1 MVSLLS
7 FWPCGYL
14 LDPTTIRSLPRKPWI
29 IRFYCCYFDCN
40 YHYGIS
46 MSEQLIDMSPMQSV
60 LHSFSP
66 PCNGRNRV
74 KEDERFPRL
83 KRHVSFR
90 VFIYLINL
98 AYCKIQ
104 FQMFYSFDH
113 SHHELHIVH
122 ITIWNKEILYR
133 NQWCWIRFINK
144 KTIASYLEL
153 SSLLIGVCQPLPLEN

>member
-1 MVSLLS
+1 
-7 FWPCGYL
+7 
-14 LDPTTIRSLPRKPWI
+14 
-29 IRFYCCYFDCN
+29 
-40 YHYGIS
+40 

-66 PCNGRNRV
+66 PCNARNRV

-83 KRHVSFR
+83 KRHISFR

-113 SHHELHIVH
+113 SHPELHIVH

-133 NQWCWIRFINK
+133 NQ
-144 KTIASYLEL
+144 
-153 SSLLIGVCQPLPLEN
+153 